1 MDQTRNES
9 DAMPQDTPEQTS
21 PALQIDIVSDVM
33 CPWCIVGYRQLEQ
46 ALAVVGVGAFIRW
59 HPFEL
64 NPEMPAE
71 GQNLGEHIM
80 QKYGITAEQS
90 AQNRANL
97 SAIGAGLG
105 IKFTFSADS
114 RMVNSFAAHQLLHW
128 AQEHNLQHP
137 LKLALFKAHFTDA
150 RDVSDPDVLVDVAK
164 SVGLDGAAAAEV
176 LASGSQA
183 KKVRELQSVWTSQGI
198 SGVPSMI
205 FEGKYLVTGAQ
216 GAENYAQILQKV
228 LSEKAAA

>member
-1 MDQTRNES
+1 MS
-9 DAMPQDTPEQTS
+9 QDTPAQDT
-21 PALQIDIVSDVM
+21 PTLQIDIVSDVM

-46 ALAVVGVGAFIRW
+46 ALAAVGVGAFIRW

-64 NPEMPAE
+64 NPDMGPE
-71 GQNLGEHIM
+71 GQNLGEHIT

-97 SAIGAGLG
+97 VAIGTGLG
-105 IKFTFSADS
+105 IDFQFSPDS

-128 AQEHNLQHP
+128 AQGQNLQHP
-137 LKLALFKAHFTDA
+137 LKLALFEAHFTQG
-150 RDVSDPDVLVDVAK
+150 RDVSDHAVLVDIAE
-164 SVGLDGAAAAEV
+164 SVGLDRAAAAEV

-183 KKVRELQSVWTSQGI
+183 EKVRELQGVWTSQGI

-216 GAENYAQILQKV
+216 GAENYAQILQKI

>member
-1 MDQTRNES
+1 
-9 DAMPQDTPEQTS
+9 MPQDSATQNTPS
-21 PALQIDIVSDVM
+21 LQIDIVSDVM

-46 ALAVVGVGAFIRW
+46 ALAMVGVGAFIRW

-64 NPEMPAE
+64 NPQMGPE
-71 GQNLGEHIM
+71 GQNMGEHIT

-97 SAIGAGLG
+97 VEIGTGLG
-105 IKFTFSADS
+105 IDFQFSPDS
-114 RMVNSFAAHQLLHW
+114 RMVNSFAAHQLLNW
-128 AQEHNLQHP
+128 AQGQNLQHP
-137 LKLALFKAHFTDA
+137 LKLALFDAHFTQG
-150 RDVSDPDVLVDVAK
+150 RDVSDHAVLVDIAT
-164 SVGLDGAAAAEV
+164 SVGLDGDSAAEV
-176 LASGSQA
+176 LATGSHA
-183 KKVRELQSVWTSQGI
+183 DKVRELQGVWTSQGI

-228 LSEKAAA
+228 LSEREAA

>member
-1 MDQTRNES
+1 
-9 DAMPQDTPEQTS
+9 MPQDSATQNTLS
-21 PALQIDIVSDVM
+21 LQIDIVSDVM

-46 ALAVVGVGAFIRW
+46 ALAMVGVGAFIRW

-64 NPEMPAE
+64 NPQMGPE
-71 GQNLGEHIM
+71 GQNMGEHIT

-97 SAIGAGLG
+97 VEIGTGLG
-105 IKFTFSADS
+105 IDFQFSPDS

-128 AQEHNLQHP
+128 AQGQNLQHP
-137 LKLALFKAHFTDA
+137 LKLALFDAHFTQG
-150 RDVSDPDVLVDVAK
+150 RDVSDHAVLVDIAT
-164 SVGLDGAAAAEV
+164 SVGLDGDSAAEV
-176 LASGSQA
+176 LATGSHA
-183 KKVRELQSVWTSQGI
+183 DKVRELQGVWTSQGI

-228 LSEKAAA
+228 LSEREAA

>member
-1 MDQTRNES
+1 MS
-9 DAMPQDTPEQTS
+9 QDTPAQDT
-21 PALQIDIVSDVM
+21 PTLQIDIVSDVM

-46 ALAVVGVGAFIRW
+46 ALAAVGVGAFIRW

-64 NPEMPAE
+64 NPDMGPE
-71 GQNLGEHIM
+71 GQNLGEHIT

-97 SAIGAGLG
+97 VAIGTGLG
-105 IKFTFSADS
+105 IDFQFSPDS

-128 AQEHNLQHP
+128 AQGQNLQHP
-137 LKLALFKAHFTDA
+137 LKLALFEAHFTQG
-150 RDVSDPDVLVDVAK
+150 RDVSDHAVLVDIAE
-164 SVGLDGAAAAEV
+164 SVGLDRAAAAEV
-176 LASGSQA
+176 LATGSQA
-183 KKVRELQSVWTSQGI
+183 EKVRELQGVWTSQGI

-216 GAENYAQILQKV
+216 GAENYVQILQKI

>member
-1 MDQTRNES
+1 MS
-9 DAMPQDTPEQTS
+9 QDTPAQDT
-21 PALQIDIVSDVM
+21 PTLQIDIVSDVM

-46 ALAVVGVGAFIRW
+46 ALAAVGVGAFIRW

-64 NPEMPAE
+64 NPDMGPE
-71 GQNLGEHIM
+71 GQNLGEHIT

-97 SAIGAGLG
+97 VAIGTGLG
-105 IKFTFSADS
+105 IDFQFSPDS

-128 AQEHNLQHP
+128 AQGQNLQHP
-137 LKLALFKAHFTDA
+137 LKLALFEAHFTQG
-150 RDVSDPDVLVDVAK
+150 RDVSDHAVLVEIAE
-164 SVGLDGAAAAEV
+164 SVGLDRAAAAEV

-183 KKVRELQSVWTSQGI
+183 EKVRELQGVWTSQGI

-216 GAENYAQILQKV
+216 GAENYAQILQKI